1 GRLWAGRAAGPAS
14 GGHAGCLRV
23 LAGRWAGHHRGLVLG
38 AAGAVRGVAI
48 PGGAGAP
55 AGGDGRLR
63 RGRAGAVRPRPR
75 APRARSPAN
84 TPAPAPATSL
94 AFANFWMLC
103 PPLISPATAGT
114 GEPYH
119 PPR

>member
-1 GRLWAGRAAGPAS
+1 MTTRQPQA
-14 GGHAGCLRV
+14 GHAGCLRV

-48 PGGAGAP
+48 PGGAGPP

-75 APRARSPAN
+75 ARRARSPAN
-84 TPAPAPATSL
+84 TPAPAPVTSL
-94 AFANFWMLC
+94 AVANVWMLC

-114 GEPYH
+114 WEPYH
-119 PPR
+119 AP

>member
-1 GRLWAGRAAGPAS
+1 M
-14 GGHAGCLRV
+14 
-23 LAGRWAGHHRGLVLG
+23 LG
-38 AAGAVRGVAI
+38 ACACWPAGGRDIIGVWFWAPPGAARGVAI
-48 PGGAGAP
+48 PGGADAP

-75 APRARSPAN
+75 ARRARSPAN
-84 TPAPAPATSL
+84 TPASAPVTSL
-94 AFANFWMLC
+94 AFANVWMLC

-119 PPR
+119 AP